1 MFDVAVD
8 IRKNSP
14 SLGCWVD
21 HELSAENKKQLWILE
36 GFAHEFLVLS
46 EGAELIYQVT
56 PHCFAGAEITITWD
70 DLELGIEWGIKKT
83 YLVRQRL
90 LGSEF

>member
-21 HELSAENKKQLWILE
+21 HELSAENKKQLWIPE
-36 GFAHEFLVLS
+36 GFAYEFLVLS
-46 EGAELIYQVT
+46 EGAE
-56 PHCFAGAEITITWD
+56 AEITITWD